1 MSSMMETAVA
11 APAKPAAPVLARV
24 LELKP
29 QDSKLA
35 CATADGREFML
46 TRLIG
51 SNVRIGDE
59 VAVADSSGTATANT
73 EVYIRKPS
81 SEEPTSISS
90 RPAMLRCRSRI
101 NEKSHSCVFRSRP
114 ANSESTPS
122 TFRAP

>member
-59 VAVADSSGTATANT
+59 MAVADSSGTATANT

-81 SEEPTSISS
+81 VRGTDVYQLKAGYRRATLQP
-90 RPAMLRCRSRI
+90 RPQGDRYSLPGCFSA
-101 NEKSHSCVFRSRP
+101 
-114 ANSESTPS
+114 T
-122 TFRAP
+122 